1 MDLNALKVFVKTAEQ
16 RSFTDAAA
24 LLEMTQSG
32 VSRAVSRLETAL
44 KVKLLNRTTR
54 SLSLTPDGQAFY
66 DRCSRLLRELDEAEQ
81 QVVARRDEP
90 TGVLRITSSVGYARS
105 VLLPVLTQLTNEYP
119 GLTIETAI
127 TNRIVDL
134 TEEGFDAA
142 IRAGNIPDSRLVAR
156 ELGMVHLVTIAAP
169 AYLKRFGTPKTPDEL
184 QQHNCL
190 LTRLVQP
197 GRPTEWRFREN
208 GRERRMRVS
217 GNIVMDDE
225 YALIDLAI
233 QGQGIVQT
241 LRFMAA
247 RANADKEVVPI
258 LENYA
263 TTVGPLW
270 LVYPQSRQLSSKI
283 RVLRSALVK
292 ATF

>member
-233 QGQGIVQT
+233 QGQGMFD
-241 LRFMAA
+241 RFPLLCEAGSNIIR
-247 RANADKEVVPI
+247 RADRWCRRCGGAGRA
-258 LENYA
+258 Y
-263 TTVGPLW
+263 
-270 LVYPQSRQLSSKI
+270 
-283 RVLRSALVK
+283 
-292 ATF
+292 